1 MQIGRICVLHM
12 AFQTKKVTLPWMLS
26 EETLFRIPTPKE
38 ASRTMSTR
46 SISLEARE
54 RLRAQ
59 QAQEVDAVC
68 AHAGARLHLQ
78 SALAKREQVIAAQNK
93 LVAEAE
99 TGVAVAAAKV
109 VSVSGFGR
117 ATAILG
123 ATPAALRRQ
132 VAVAKGRAA
141 AASGTPRVA
150 AQA

>member
-1 MQIGRICVLHM
+1 MSVFHM
-12 AFQTKKVTLPWMLS
+12 AFQTRKVTLPWMLG
-26 EETLFRIPTPKE
+26 EETLFLTRYIEE

-59 QAQEVDAVC
+59 QAQEVDAVG
-68 AHAGARLHLQ
+68 AHAGARLRLQ
-78 SALAKREQVIAAQNK
+78 SALAKRERVIATQNE

-99 TGVAVAAAKV
+99 AGVALAAAKV
-109 VSVSGFGR
+109 VSVSGFSR

-132 VAVAKGRAA
+132 LAVAKGKTAA
-141 AASGTPRVA
+141 VNGTPRGAVEV
-150 AQA
+150 